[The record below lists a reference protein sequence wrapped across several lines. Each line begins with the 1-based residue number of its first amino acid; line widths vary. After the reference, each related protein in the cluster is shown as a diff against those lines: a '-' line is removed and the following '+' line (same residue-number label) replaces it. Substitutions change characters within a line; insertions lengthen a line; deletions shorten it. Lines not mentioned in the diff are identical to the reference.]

1 MSTKLLPKNNIPEY
15 QLGGFIS
22 NLALSLNNLTNNFF
36 GKTRVQQKTS
46 VPKNSRY
53 NPQLKKLQE
62 QLYNIGAFKGI
73 SKNRAI
79 DGIPGRLTN
88 NAIKTAQ
95 SMGYTIK
102 NNKLIS
108 PNNSSF
114 IDDIRS
120 AWNKL
125 FGQHVPTLEEFKEK
139 KRQEIR
145 NKAALVNSQII
156 TPDFVQLGTAPE
168 KGHDLDVFGKKGWS
182 IEKTRKEFTKYAKQ
196 AREYLQ
202 KNPNIEP
209 LAKKRIESALK
220 YYNKVIKDPT
230 YLNRN
235 GGGYGCIYTASGA
248 YGDNM
253 RYSSNVQMANDILS
267 GKDTGYE
274 LVEPGNYKVGDI
286 IQLGRSEK
294 NNQPH
299 HAQMVTDTFLGYP
312 KLAQTQAEGYGPS
325 DKENDWN
332 NMVYHSIR
340 GIFDK
345 RNGLQVIRFIGTKKQ
360 NDQWEKEYHKLYG

>member
-1 MSTKLLPKNNIPEY
+1 MPTKLLPKNNIPEY

-22 NLALSLNNLTNNFF
+22 NLALSLTNLTNNLF
-36 GKTRVQQKTS
+36 GRARIPQKTNT
-46 VPKNSRY
+46 PKNSKY
-53 NPQLKKLQE
+53 DPQLKNLQE
-62 QLYNIGAFKGI
+62 QLYNIGAFKGV
-73 SKNRAI
+73 SKNKAV

-95 SMGYTIK
+95 SMGYSIK
-102 NNKLIS
+102 DNKLIS
-108 PNNSSF
+108 PNNNSF
-114 IDDIRS
+114 IDGIRN

-125 FGQHVPTLEEFKEK
+125 FGQRVPTLEEFKEK

-145 NKAALVNSQII
+145 DKAALTNSQII
-156 TPDFVQLGTAPE
+156 TPDFPQLGRASE
-168 KGHDLDVFGKKGWS
+168 KGHDMDVFGKKGWS
-182 IEKTRKEFTKYAKQ
+182 IEKTKKEFAKYAKQ

-209 LAKKRIESALK
+209 LAKKRIENTIK
-220 YYNKVIKDPT
+220 YYDKVVEDPT

-235 GGGYGCIYTASGA
+235 GGGYGCIYTASGS

-253 RYSSNVQMANDILS
+253 RYSNNKQLADAILA

-274 LVEPGNYKVGDI
+274 IVEPGDYKVGDI

-294 NNQPH
+294 NNYPH

-312 KLAQTQAEGYGPS
+312 KLAQTQAEGYGPG

-332 NMVYHSIR
+332 NMLYHGIR

-345 RNGLQVIRFIGTKKQ
+345 RNGLQVVRFVGTKKQ